1 MGIRDFCTVYPG
13 SYYSFNRF
21 EPQPPDLWTPTSS
34 KSTFTFPTLQTFPG
48 DQSYNHDDGDDSV
61 EDDDSD
67 GADDNVEVD
76 WEDN

>member
-1 MGIRDFCTVYPG
+1 M
-13 SYYSFNRF
+13 
-21 EPQPPDLWTPTSS
+21 QPPDLRTPTSFN
-34 KSTFTFPTLQTFPG
+34 STFTFPTLQTIPG
-48 DQSYNHDDGDDSV
+48 DQWYNHDDGDDSV